1 VDRSQLFRTN
11 YTVETHD
18 FTVDIDK
25 PSPVTNETLGCLE
38 HIPHG
43 YTQPNLVYDLVG
55 ILDVDGILDRLC
67 AFLAEVLGRDLY
79 QIFNRCLCILS
90 VQRLTRMN
98 MMGKVYAHAQASGAL
113 GFGGY
118 L

>member
-90 VQRLTRMN
+90 VQN
-98 MMGKVYAHAQASGAL
+98 SASSAIGL
-113 GFGGY
+113 RG
-118 L
+118 